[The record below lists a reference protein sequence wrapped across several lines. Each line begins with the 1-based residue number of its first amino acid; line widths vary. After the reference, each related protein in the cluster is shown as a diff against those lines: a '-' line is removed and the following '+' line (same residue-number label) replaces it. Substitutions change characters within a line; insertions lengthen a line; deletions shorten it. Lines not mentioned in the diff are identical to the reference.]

1 MTCDQAESFVS
12 TATENAAFLRRLQ
25 VFYKTCFYIFLVK
38 LWKENGVGSCIFGQ
52 YKITFSYSSYY
63 LL

>member
-1 MTCDQAESFVS
+1 MMFDQAESFVS
-12 TATENAAFLRRLQ
+12 MATENPVFLHKLQ
-25 VFYKTCFYIFLVK
+25 VFYKTLKKFFFVR
-38 LWKENGVGSCIFGQ
+38 LWKENGMGSCIFGR